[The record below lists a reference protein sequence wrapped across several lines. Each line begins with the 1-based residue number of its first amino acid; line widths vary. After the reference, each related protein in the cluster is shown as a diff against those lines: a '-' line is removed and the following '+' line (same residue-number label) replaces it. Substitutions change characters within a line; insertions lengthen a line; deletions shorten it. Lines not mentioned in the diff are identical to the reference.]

1 MTKQELVYC
10 NYDSKHNNL
19 LTLKPKRTVGEAKCY
34 TSEIKL
40 NTMLASDHTWYMYLQ
55 LIQALP
61 SLTNTHYFVYDELN
75 HAYILLVLTTDLLED
90 SHIDDIT
97 IDDILLFIK

>member
-1 MTKQELVYC
+1 
-10 NYDSKHNNL
+10 
-19 LTLKPKRTVGEAKCY
+19 
-34 TSEIKL
+34 
-40 NTMLASDHTWYMYLQ
+40 MYLQ

>member
-19 LTLKPKRTVGEAKCY
+19 LTLKPKRTLGEAKCY

-40 NTMLASDHTWYMYLQ
+40 NTMLASDHT
-55 LIQALP
+55 
-61 SLTNTHYFVYDELN
+61 
-75 HAYILLVLTTDLLED
+75 
-90 SHIDDIT
+90 
-97 IDDILLFIK
+97 